1 MAQYCYG
8 LKIDDSMVEQMHQ
21 QLDLIEG
28 LSGLISRDIVPE
40 VVKKKATGVSLLTA
54 VFEEYAESEVTRVI
68 VQFYPDAEVQDYV
81 DAKSIVYQD
90 FTTVVPEA

>member
-28 LSGLISRDIVPE
+28 LFGLISRGIVPE
-40 VVKKKATGVSLLTA
+40 VVKKKTTGVSLLTA
-54 VFEEYAESEVTRVI
+54 VFEGYAEFEVTRVI

-90 FTTVVPEA
+90 FTMVEPEA